1 MEKLFSAKCCLL
13 GFEYY
18 KPIGEL
24 YCDFNIDEQKV
35 LKYFIREYT
44 FDGTKICY
52 NDIPIDYNTI
62 EEIPEYEIAGIDLSE
77 SCDLTYFD
85 GSYIVN
91 E

>member
-13 GFEYY
+13 GFECY

-44 FDGTKICY
+44 FDGTKIYY
-52 NDIPIDYNTI
+52 NDIPIDYNTV
-62 EEIPEYEIAGIDLSE
+62 EEIPEYELAGIDLSE

>member
-13 GFEYY
+13 GFESYE
-18 KPIGEL
+18 PIGEL

-44 FDGTKICY
+44 FDGTKMHY
-52 NDIPIDYNTI
+52 NDIPIDYSTL

-77 SCDLTYFD
+77 SGDLTHCD
-85 GSYIVN
+85 RSYLVN

>member
-13 GFEYY
+13 GFESY

-24 YCDFNIDEQKV
+24 YCDFNLDEQRI

-44 FDGTKICY
+44 FDGIKMYY
-52 NDIPIDYNTI
+52 NDIPIDYDTL
-62 EEIPEYEIAGIDLSE
+62 EEIPECEIITTDLSE
-77 SCDLTYFD
+77 SYDLTYFN
-85 GSYIVN
+85 GRYLVN